1 MGGPKKPMRI
11 GKVRTGIDGPAE
23 GSDCVG
29 IAHIGHGNE
38 ALRKMTPGLL
48 GIARDRAIG
57 PFSDLRKGGISILP
71 TLKRAPCKTD
81 RAQAKGLRV
90 VVVQLD
96 GAGEHVK
103 GFLGA
108 FVRMLTVE
116 EHAAGETLPGIRVLG
131 SLPFYATMLCSV
143 EFGLNAPDHAFRYFI
158 LYGED
163 VVRCPIVTLR
173 PKVIAGLCL
182 NKLPGNSN
190 SVAALAHA
198 ALEDIANP

>member
-29 IAHIGHGNE
+29 IAPLGLGNE

-48 GIARDRAIG
+48 GIARDRPVG
-57 PFSDLRKGGISILP
+57 PFSDFRKGGISILP
-71 TLKRAPCKTD
+71 SLKRAPCKAD
-81 RAQAKGLRV
+81 RTQAMGLRV
-90 VVVQLD
+90 VVVQLN

-103 GFLGA
+103 GVLGA

-116 EHAAGETLPGIRVLG
+116 EHAADETLPGIQVLG

-143 EFGLNAPDHAFRYFI
+143 EFGLH
-158 LYGED
+158 G
-163 VVRCPIVTLR
+163 T
-173 PKVIAGLCL
+173 
-182 NKLPGNSN
+182 
-190 SVAALAHA
+190 
-198 ALEDIANP
+198 